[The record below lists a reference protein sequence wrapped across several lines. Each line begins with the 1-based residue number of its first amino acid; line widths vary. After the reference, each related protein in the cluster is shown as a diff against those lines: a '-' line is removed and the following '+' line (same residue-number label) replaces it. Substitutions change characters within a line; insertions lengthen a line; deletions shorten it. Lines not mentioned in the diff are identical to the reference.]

1 MTENANPLNKY
12 FRQASIYV
20 KLPSG
25 TDYPT
30 DVVTRAETGEIG
42 IMPMT
47 AKDEVRFKTP
57 DALMNGQ
64 GVVDVIE
71 SCVPDIKDAWQ
82 IKSYDLDT
90 ILVAIRIATYGETM
104 EINFNV
110 PGANESVAHT
120 VNLPAILDEI
130 QKTTVDTAFTLKD
143 GLKIT
148 VQPLTYRD
156 MTSTSLQTFQQQK
169 MYSAIQ
175 DSELPDEDKATRFND
190 AFKKLTDL
198 NASILLKNMAS
209 ITMTDGTVI
218 TDPAHIKEF
227 VDNANATVIKE
238 IETKLMDLR
247 TQGAVKPLK
256 LKASEEQIKKGAP
269 ASYEVPVT
277 FDTSNFF
284 V

>member
-12 FRQASIYV
+12 FRQPAIYV
-20 KLPSG
+20 SLPSG
-25 TDYPT
+25 TNYPPH
-30 DVVTRAETGEIG
+30 VVEPSQTGELG
-42 IMPMT
+42 VMPMT
-47 AKDEVRFKTP
+47 AKDEIRFKTP

-64 GVVDVIE
+64 GVVDVIQ
-71 SCVPDIKDAWQ
+71 SCVPNIKDAWE

-110 PGANESVAHT
+110 PGANENVSHT
-120 VNLPAILDEI
+120 VNLPSILDNLRAT
-130 QKTTVDTAFTLKD
+130 KVDGHVVLDD

-148 VQPLTYRD
+148 VRPLTYKD

-169 MYSAIQ
+169 MYTAIQ
-175 DSELPDEDKATRFND
+175 DSQLSDEEKAKRFND
-190 AFKKLTDL
+190 AFKALTDL
-198 NASILLKNMAS
+198 NASILLKNIDM
-209 ITMTDGTVI
+209 ITMPDGTEI
-218 TDPAHIKEF
+218 TDPTHIKEF
-227 VDNANATVIKE
+227 VENANAKLIKE
-238 IETKLMDLR
+238 IEDKLTQLR
-247 TQGAVKPLK
+247 GQGAVKPLR
-256 LKASEEQIKKGAP
+256 LKATEEQIKKGAP

>member
-47 AKDEVRFKTP
+47 AKDEIRFKTP

-175 DSELPDEDKATRFND
+175 DSELPDEDKAKRFND
-190 AFKKLTDL
+190 AFKKLTEL
-198 NASILLKNMAS
+198 NSSILLKNMAS

>member
-12 FRQASIYV
+12 FRQPAIYV
-20 KLPSG
+20 SLPSG
-25 TDYPT
+25 ADYPPH
-30 DVVTRAETGEIG
+30 VVTPTQTGEIG
-42 IMPMT
+42 VMPMT
-47 AKDEVRFKTP
+47 AKDEIRFKTP

-64 GVVDVIE
+64 GVVDVIQ

-90 ILVAIRIATYGETM
+90 ILVAIRVATYGETM

-110 PGANESVAHT
+110 PGANESVSHS
-120 VNLPAILDEI
+120 VNLPAILDDLR
-130 QKTTVDTAFTLKD
+130 KTKVDANITLDD

-148 VQPLTYRD
+148 VRPLTYKD
-156 MTSTSLQTFQQQK
+156 MTTASLKTFQQQK

-175 DSELPDEDKATRFND
+175 DSQLSEEEKAKRFD
-190 AFKKLTDL
+190 TAFKSLTDL
-198 NASILLKNMAS
+198 NSSILLKNIQT
-209 ITMTDGTVI
+209 ITMTDGKEI
-218 TDPAHIKEF
+218 TDPTCIKEF
-227 VDNANATVIKE
+227 VDNANATLIKE
-238 IETKLMDLR
+238 IEQKLTALR
-247 TQGAVKPLK
+247 GQGAVKPLR
-256 LKASEEQIKKGAP
+256 LKATEAQIKKGAP

>member
-25 TDYPT
+25 TDYPA
-30 DVVTRAETGEIG
+30 DVVTKSETGEIG

-47 AKDEVRFKTP
+47 AKDEIRFKTP

-71 SCVPDIKDAWQ
+71 SCVPNIKDAWQ

-120 VNLPAILDEI
+120 VNLPAILDQI

-218 TDPAHIKEF
+218 TDAAHIKEF

>member
-1 MTENANPLNKY
+1 MTEIPTPLNKY
-12 FRQASIYV
+12 FRLAAIYV

-25 TDYPT
+25 TDYPA
-30 DVVTRAETGEIG
+30 DVVTKSETGELG

-47 AKDEVRFKTP
+47 AKDEIRFKTP

-64 GVVDVIE
+64 GVVDVIQ

-90 ILVAIRIATYGETM
+90 ILIAIRIATYGETM

-120 VNLPAILDEI
+120 VNLPAILDQI

-190 AFKKLTDL
+190 AFAKLTEL

-218 TDPAHIKEF
+218 TDAAHIKEF

>member
-1 MTENANPLNKY
+1 MTENPNPLNKY

-30 DVVTRAETGEIG
+30 DVVTKSETGEIG

-47 AKDEVRFKTP
+47 AKDEIRFKTP

-120 VNLPAILDEI
+120 VNLPAILDQI

-169 MYSAIQ
+169 MYTAIQ

-218 TDPAHIKEF
+218 TDAAHIKEF

>member
-1 MTENANPLNKY
+1 MTENSNPLNKY

-25 TDYPT
+25 TDYPA
-30 DVVTRAETGEIG
+30 DVVTKSETGEIG

-47 AKDEVRFKTP
+47 AKDEIRFKTP

-120 VNLPAILDEI
+120 VNLPAILDQI

-169 MYSAIQ
+169 MYTAIQ

-218 TDPAHIKEF
+218 TDAAHIKEF